1 VMKGWKI
8 MKPRVETTSGFPE
21 LAQHCVYGVERGVN
35 LFPDLAERRRTTS
48 VSGGFEPDP
57 PTRRSHLGIIQESL
71 TREDIA
77 KVFTFAPVNTIFPD
91 TKINNTTFGLSMR

>member
-1 VMKGWKI
+1 MKGRKI

-21 LAQHCVYGVERGVN
+21 LAQHCVDGVERGIN